1 MAAAEMARIVEPSL
15 RGAVSVVTS
24 RRPVYRIGMWMIG
37 EFGTPVE
44 RVRVTWQTRQGMKPE
59 EQ

>member
-24 RRPVYRIGMWMIG
+24 RRPVYLIGMWIG